1 MSLRL
6 SVISEHGMRLG
17 AQSSRVFGVHGGSI
31 GRGTDNEWILPDP
44 ERYLS
49 GKHARIDF
57 RKGVYVLVDTSS
69 NGTYVNGAQVPL
81 GKYHDY
87 VLKDG
92 DYVRL
97 GEYEMLVS
105 IDKGNDFPPDESA
118 IVAYDGQA
126 PSSAVKKSTANDLGE
141 DLDLST
147 LLDTSDPVVTD
158 SGVRPH
164 DAYGQAFGSPPAA
177 PRGAEDSSGTPWHMM
192 TRPLRVTPAAAPA
205 DRAPV
210 TGAPGGANSGGAN
223 PGTAAG
229 ALPAPSRAPV
239 PLLYEGEMEAG
250 YAAFCRG
257 AGVDPSAIGAE
268 ARGAALQLAG
278 QLLRESVIGLMDL
291 NQTRNEFRNRFRI
304 PTPTDDGPD
313 SPLNFSRGVDEALVR
328 LLTTLSTRAGSVEA
342 VRHHFREHKAHNAA
356 AVAAMRAAF
365 EEFLGRVDPKEL
377 EERFDRATKRGVFGT
392 QNKGKYWD
400 LYAEMFAGLAQRP
413 ADGFPHLYVE
423 TFARAFEARLR
434 KLVPPPRSAFGAD
447 RNDPPEP
454 DSQAVGDT

>member
-1 MSLRL
+1 
-6 SVISEHGMRLG
+6 
-17 AQSSRVFGVHGGSI
+17 
-31 GRGTDNEWILPDP
+31 
-44 ERYLS
+44 
-49 GKHARIDF
+49 
-57 RKGVYVLVDTSS
+57 
-69 NGTYVNGAQVPL
+69 
-81 GKYHDY
+81 
-87 VLKDG
+87 
-92 DYVRL
+92 
-97 GEYEMLVS
+97 
-105 IDKGNDFPPDESA
+105 
-118 IVAYDGQA
+118 
-126 PSSAVKKSTANDLGE
+126 
-141 DLDLST
+141 
-147 LLDTSDPVVTD
+147 
-158 SGVRPH
+158 
-164 DAYGQAFGSPPAA
+164 
-177 PRGAEDSSGTPWHMM
+177 
-192 TRPLRVTPAAAPA
+192 
-205 DRAPV
+205 
-210 TGAPGGANSGGAN
+210 
-223 PGTAAG
+223 
-229 ALPAPSRAPV
+229 
-239 PLLYEGEMEAG
+239 MEAG

-342 VRHHFREHKAHNAA
+342 VRHHFREHKAHNSA